1 MNSSV
6 LSMFT
11 ILCNLCQK
19 RVYFLKK
26 VHAYLSAYFYFFRF
40 FDYENVFFFFA
51 KTFFFFFRT
60 IFFGRFYP
68 PQKVFILISD
78 KYHGALNLISDKWH
92 ELLHK
97 NKDNDPTLKNTIL
110 LQIHRNFLDLI
121 FFKIHLAKQQIPA
134 CLIFHPYVL
143 KNFVNF
149 HVTENE

>member
-1 MNSSV
+1 M
-6 LSMFT
+6 LICRLIF
-11 ILCNLCQK
+11 I
-19 RVYFLKK
+19 
-26 VHAYLSAYFYFFRF
+26 
-40 FDYENVFFFFA
+40 FFA
-51 KTFFFFFRT
+51 FLTTKTFFFSQKCFFFFRA

-121 FFKIHLAKQQIPA
+121 FYKIHLAKQQIHVFLVGQRENTL
-134 CLIFHPYVL
+134 CLNRRRAFLYFW
-143 KNFVNF
+143 KNLLLGTLWNQLPV
-149 HVTENE
+149 